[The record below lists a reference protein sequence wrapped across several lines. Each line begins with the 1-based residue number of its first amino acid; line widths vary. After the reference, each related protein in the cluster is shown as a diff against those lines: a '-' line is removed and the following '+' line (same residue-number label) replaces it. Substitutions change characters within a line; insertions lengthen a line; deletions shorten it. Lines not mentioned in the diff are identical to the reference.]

1 MILGK
6 NWKYILADRLESD
19 VDLRR
24 EEGFGFGGLQICWT
38 SRVWGCSM
46 VRGEWKHGIR
56 GCPRN
61 VRGCPRMS
69 AGFLEEL
76 PLVRGCPRD
85 SHLVTL
91 KGTDLVRACPRGVK
105 IAMAASVLSALVRAV
120 WKLVN
125 LVCPRTCGRF
135 SGFHSITIPLKV
147 SFPQRHL
154 CGAAPRFTL
163 DGEKKRLKKHTEGGN
178 VKKSKLACQNLR
190 NSYNWLIH

>member
-1 MILGK
+1 MSKFFLEDFVFGMILGK

-24 EEGFGFGGLQICWT
+24 EEGLVSEGCRFVGTHTFQVQHGPWWVKT
-38 SRVWGCSM
+38 WHSRLSA
-46 VRGEWKHGIR
+46 E
-56 GCPRN
+56 
-61 VRGCPRMS
+61 CPRMS

-91 KGTDLVRACPRGVK
+91 KGTDLVRACPRGVQ
-105 IAMAASVLSALVRAV
+105 IALAASVLSALVRAV

-125 LVCPRTCGRF
+125 LVCP
-135 SGFHSITIPLKV
+135 FHWKFFFRNDS
-147 SFPQRHL
+147 SAGQRHVSL
-154 CGAAPRFTL
+154 LMASQGWNQ
-163 DGEKKRLKKHTEGGN
+163 HTEGGN